1 MYKKMGA
8 LELLSLVAWVL
19 LDMVVA
25 LSWLKLI
32 SNL

>member
-1 MYKKMGA
+1 MCKKMGA
-8 LELLSLVAWVL
+8 LESLYLVAWVL